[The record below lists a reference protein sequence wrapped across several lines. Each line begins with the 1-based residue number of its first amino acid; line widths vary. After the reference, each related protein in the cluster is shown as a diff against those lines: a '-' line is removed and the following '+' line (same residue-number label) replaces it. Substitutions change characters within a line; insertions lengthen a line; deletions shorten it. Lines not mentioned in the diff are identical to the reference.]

1 MAIAAHYQYRVT
13 HTDAVYDTY
22 TQAEAIEIARQL
34 ALEHQQEIH
43 ITDNEGKI
51 RARVVPYGDTSYVD
65 YYLTDRIAMSD
76 AIVQG
81 KPRIVGTRIPVNI
94 ILDYLAQ
101 GVSIE
106 ALTSEQYY
114 PELTPEDI
122 LACIAYAS
130 TLIPSK
136 PTLP

>member
-1 MAIAAHYQYRVT
+1 MAIAAHYQYRVIY
-13 HTDAVYDTY
+13 TDEVYDPY
-22 TQAEAIEIARQL
+22 TQAEAVEIARQL
-34 ALEHQQEIH
+34 TLEHQQEIH
-43 ITDNEGKI
+43 ISDNEGKT
-51 RARVVPYGDTSYVD
+51 RARVVPYQDASYID
-65 YYLTDRIAMSD
+65 YYLTDRIAMTD

-94 ILDYLAQ
+94 ILNYLAQ
-101 GVSIE
+101 GVNIE

-114 PELTPEDI
+114 PDLTPEDV

-130 TLIPSK
+130 TLIPGK